1 MFCMG
6 WYYANVNTFTL
17 EAGVMGE
24 LIRDVGLRGMD
35 RQLFL
40 QAQSMIYTS
49 QQVIAHMKAQKEAE
63 SNG

>member
-1 MFCMG
+1 MG

-24 LIRDVGLRGMD
+24 LIRDVGLTGMD

-40 QAQSMIYTS
+40 RAQSMIYTS
-49 QQVIAHMKAQKEAE
+49 QQVIAHMKAQREAE